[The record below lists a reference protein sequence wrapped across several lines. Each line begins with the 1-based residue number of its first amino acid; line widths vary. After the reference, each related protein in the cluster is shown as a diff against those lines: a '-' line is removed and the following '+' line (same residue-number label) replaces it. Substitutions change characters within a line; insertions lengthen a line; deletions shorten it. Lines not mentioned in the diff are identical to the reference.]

1 MTEIADPQLAKA
13 FAAFPVETRAGLLK
27 LRALILRCAA
37 EVPEA
42 QPLQETL
49 KWGQP
54 AYLAPRGST
63 LRLGCPRQGGFAL
76 YVHCQSRLIPDYL
89 DLFDGLD
96 RIEGTRAILF
106 RSVDEIDP
114 GRHGWLIRRALTYP
128 LRR

>member
-1 MTEIADPQLAKA
+1 
-13 FAAFPVETRAGLLK
+13 
-27 LRALILRCAA
+27 LILRSAA
-37 EVPEA
+37 ELPQA

-89 DLFDGLD
+89 EQFEGLD

-106 RSVDEIDP
+106 RSADEIDP
-114 GRHGWLIRRALTYP
+114 IRHGWLIRRALTYRV
-128 LRR
+128 RR